1 MVAGNISG
9 LQVSLMVWP
18 GGAGNHS
25 VRVTLLYGVHDTCD
39 VYGSPVPGFVGI
51 NGHVFEY
58 LAVWPL
64 ACLNV

>member
-1 MVAGNISG
+1 
-9 LQVSLMVWP
+9 MVWP

-39 VYGSPVPGFVGI
+39 VYGSPVPCFVGI